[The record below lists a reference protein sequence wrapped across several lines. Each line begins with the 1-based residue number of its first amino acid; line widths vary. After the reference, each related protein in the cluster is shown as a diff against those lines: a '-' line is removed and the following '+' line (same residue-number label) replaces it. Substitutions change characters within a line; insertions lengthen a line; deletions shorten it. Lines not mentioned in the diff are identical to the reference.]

1 MTASLSDGTE
11 STGPILN
18 DQHEALRERVRAVLA
33 EIVLPNADSWEQQ
46 RRIPRTA
53 WQALGAHGLLG
64 LPHDGPGFLDSAVF
78 CEELGRTGYAGL
90 RAALAVHAYMVASYL
105 RLFGNDEQRRKY
117 LEPAQRGDKVAA
129 LAISEPHAGSDLC
142 NITSRAAENADTHD
156 YRLAGVKAHVANGV
170 SADFAVTVAI
180 TSPRTAGLAGASILI
195 ADIDGI
201 EVRRAPERPLGFRSS
216 GVASLVFEDLPVP
229 ASNLLGKPGRALLQL
244 MSALDFE
251 RLIAGFLAVGG
262 ARYTLEVLGAHIRTH
277 MVGDT
282 ALSGFQSVRHR
293 LADLTGQLAL
303 VRQFAYAAAW
313 QHSRGRLDTFTA
325 ATLKQKATDLEL
337 AAALACM
344 HLHGARGYREDSIP
358 ARLYRDAVASPITAG
373 VNELLKD
380 LAFEAAGSSLP

>member
-1 MTASLSDGTE
+1 MTASLTDVIEGA
-11 STGPILN
+11 GPILN
-18 DQHEALRERVRAVLA
+18 NEHEALRQRVRAALA
-33 EIVLPNADSWEQQ
+33 EIVLPQADSWEQQ
-46 RRIPRTA
+46 RYIPGAA
-53 WQALGAHGLLG
+53 WRALGAHGLLA
-64 LPHDGPGFLDSAVF
+64 LPHDGPGFLESAVF

-90 RAALAVHAYMVASYL
+90 RAAVAVHAYMAASYL

-129 LAISEPHAGSDLC
+129 LAISEPHAGSDLR
-142 NITSRAAENADTHD
+142 NITTRATGIADTRD
-156 YRLAGVKAHVANGV
+156 YRLTGVKAHVANGV

-180 TSPRTAGLAGASILI
+180 TSTRTAGLSGASILI
-195 ADIDGI
+195 ADIDGG
-201 EVRRAPERPLGFRSS
+201 EVRRDTERPLGFRSS
-216 GVASLVFEDLPVP
+216 GVASLVFDGLRVP
-229 ASNLLGKPGRALLQL
+229 AGNLLGKPGRALLQL
-244 MSALDFE
+244 MSGLDFE
-251 RLIAGFLAVGG
+251 RLIAGFLALGG
-262 ARYTLEVLGAHIRTH
+262 ARYILEVLSTHIRTH

-303 VRQFAYAAAW
+303 VRQFAYFAAW
-313 QHSRGRLDTFTA
+313 QHSQGRLDTFTA

-344 HLHGARGYREDSIP
+344 HFHGARGYAEDSIP
-358 ARLYRDAVASPITAG
+358 ARLYRDAVAAPITAG